1 MSKKFSESQYQEII
15 QAWESVRGFVEATAS
30 VIKLI
35 DDFEDSFSYLE
46 DGLSYDEALA
56 LANPKSREWAHELY
70 VDKESRYYWTSLK
83 RDEYGSH
90 WYLMR
95 DVAVIMMGDARQF
108 GPEEQLTESEVREW
122 GYDPDKFTKHRV

>member
-35 DDFEDSFSYLE
+35 DDFED
-46 DGLSYDEALA
+46 GLSYDEALA

-83 RDEYGSH
+83 KDEYGSH

-122 GYDPDKFTKHRV
+122 GYDPDKFTRHSV